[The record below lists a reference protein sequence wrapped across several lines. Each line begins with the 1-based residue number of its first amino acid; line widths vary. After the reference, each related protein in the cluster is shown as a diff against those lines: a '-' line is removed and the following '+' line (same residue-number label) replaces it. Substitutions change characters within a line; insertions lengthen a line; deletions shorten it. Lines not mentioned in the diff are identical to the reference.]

1 MTMSDDQRPCD
12 TEPDN
17 VIPLKPKVLTMGSF
31 CPAWDEAR
39 KARNAQQQ
47 LANDLAMVGIHSSD
61 AGRPDDEGDAA

>member
-1 MTMSDDQRPCD
+1 MSKPCD
-12 TEPDN
+12 TEDHDN

-31 CPAWDEAR
+31 CPAWDAER

-61 AGRPDDEGDAA
+61 AGSYDPDDKGAA